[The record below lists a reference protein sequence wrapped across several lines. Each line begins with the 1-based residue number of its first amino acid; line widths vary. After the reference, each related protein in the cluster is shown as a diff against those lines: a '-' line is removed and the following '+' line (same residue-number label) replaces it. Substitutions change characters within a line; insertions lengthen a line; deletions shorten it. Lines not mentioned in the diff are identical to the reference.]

1 MKSFILLLSE
11 NRKVQELKIEKI
23 EPFLVDRWLL
33 VRVYTDEDL
42 VGNGEA
48 GLWAHHKMVYEAI
61 RELGQYYI
69 GKDPARIEHHW
80 QAVSRNTHFMGS
92 VLSAAISAM
101 DIALWDVVAKSV
113 DLPVYKLLGGKC
125 RDKVRVFSN
134 VIGETLEQLAESASN
149 SVKQGFTALRVTPFS
164 RDTTMQ
170 TPTKVVKT
178 AVEMVKAIRESVGY
192 EVDLGVEIH
201 RNLSPG
207 EAVILAK
214 ELEPHNLLFYE
225 DPVGPESIDALDYVA
240 RHVNIPIATG
250 ERTYNMW
257 QFKELIDRKTVS
269 LIRPDIS
276 LAGGF
281 THCKK
286 IAALAEASFVGVFP
300 HLMGSP
306 VNTAAQVQLDAAIP
320 NYVLQESNIIRP
332 PLSEI
337 VDQPVKLERGYV
349 IVPDRPGIGVEI
361 DEDVLTKYPYRPRKI
376 TGDFYEDGSVA
387 H

>member
-1 MKSFILLLSE
+1 MKSFILPPSKS
-11 NRKVQELKIEKI
+11 RKVQELKIERI

-33 VRVYTDEDL
+33 VRVYTDGGL

-48 GLWAHHKMVYEAI
+48 GLWAHHRMVYEAI
-61 RELGQYYI
+61 RELSQYYI
-69 GKDPARIEHHW
+69 GKDPTRIEHHW

-101 DIALWDVVAKSV
+101 DIALWDIVAKSV
-113 DLPVYKLLGGKC
+113 NLPVYKLLGGKC

-134 VIGETLEQLAESASN
+134 VTGQTLEQLAESASK
-149 SVKQGFTALRVTPFS
+149 SVKQGFTALRVTPFAK
-164 RDTTMQ
+164 DTTMQ

-178 AVEMVKAIRESVGY
+178 AVEMVEAIRESVGY

-201 RNLSPG
+201 RNLSLG
-207 EAVILAK
+207 EAVVLAR
-214 ELEPHNLLFYE
+214 ELEPYNLFFYE

-250 ERTYNMW
+250 ERSYNMW
-257 QFKELIDRKTVS
+257 QFKELIDKKTVS

-281 THCKK
+281 THCRK

-320 NYVLQESNIIRP
+320 NYVLQESNIISP

-337 VDQPVKLERGYV
+337 VDQPVKLERGYM

-361 DEDVLTKYPYRPRKI
+361 HEDALTKYPHRHRKI